1 MATKVVEIFTLR
13 LEKKYLCSTKI
24 SIMPILDL
32 YNHSEHRKNLAHFAS
47 LASLAA
53 VDGEVNPYEKRILDR
68 FAYKMGI
75 SELEYK
81 EVMKKENKYPIDPSN
96 SLEERLERLHD
107 LFRIIFADH
116 DIDDEEMVLLKKYAI
131 GLGFPDKKADRI
143 IEKSVAI
150 FSGRIDFDD
159 YLYLISQD

>member
-1 MATKVVEIFTLR
+1 
-13 LEKKYLCSTKI
+13 
-24 SIMPILDL
+24 MPILDL

-53 VDGEVNPYEKRILDR
+53 VDGEVNPSEKRILDR

-81 EVMKKENKYPIDPSN
+81 EVMKKENKYPLDPSN

-159 YLYLISQD
+159 YHYLITQD

>member
-1 MATKVVEIFTLR
+1 
-13 LEKKYLCSTKI
+13 
-24 SIMPILDL
+24 MPILDL

-53 VDGEVNPYEKRILDR
+53 VDGEVNPEEKRDLDR

-75 SELEYK
+75 SESEYK
-81 EVMKKENKYPIDPSN
+81 EVMKKENKYPFDPSN

-116 DIDDEEMVLLKKYAI
+116 DIDDEEMIRLKKYAI

-159 YLYLISQD
+159 YLLLITKQ